1 MKKFLYFFL
10 LCVCLNYTYLYG
22 MADENKAL
30 QLLQQGKNDEAIQLL
45 STLSDKG
52 SISATYYLFSLY
64 YQDDNLLAN
73 IEKAIFWSKKLL
85 TQIATKKEFSKN
97 EVTLISNFYTNLCK
111 FYDDFVVSNLRS
123 YENFT
128 LTANYCLRAV
138 KQTNNPIIYLKVARI
153 YEMGQGV
160 DVDYD
165 KAFAFYQRLS
175 LYKWPEG
182 FLGLS
187 RLYLRGHGVEKNI
200 EQAFEN
206 ALIAART
213 GYYSGKYMIAD
224 FYWRGIGTEKN
235 FQEAF
240 FWSGSFLQ
248 DTNHTSISENPIKKM
263 YMLMIYNKSSAHLSA
278 DEREIILRKILLW
291 TPDLDR

>member
-1 MKKFLYFFL
+1 M
-10 LCVCLNYTYLYG
+10 
-22 MADENKAL
+22 
-30 QLLQQGKNDEAIQLL
+30 L

-64 YQDDNLLAN
+64 YQNDYLPANL
-73 IEKAIFWSKKLL
+73 EKAIFWSKKLL
-85 TQIATKKEFSKN
+85 SQIDAKKEFSKN
-97 EVTLISNFYTNLCK
+97 EIALINNFYTNLCK

-123 YENFT
+123 YENFA

-153 YEMGQGV
+153 YEIGQGV

-187 RLYLRGHGVEKNI
+187 RLYLRGHGVAKNI
-200 EQAFEN
+200 DQAFKN

-213 GYYSGKYMIAD
+213 GYYNGKYTIAD

-235 FQEAF
+235 FPEAF
-240 FWSGSFLQ
+240 FWSGSFLY
-248 DTNHTSISENPIKKM
+248 DTNRISIGENPIKKM
-263 YMLMIYNKSSAHLSA
+263 YMLMIYNKSAAHLSA
-278 DEREIILRKILLW
+278 DEREIILRKIMLW